1 VRDPRT
7 ERLAQVLVGYSTR
20 LKSGDKVLIHGPELA
35 EPLALAV
42 YREALRAGALPVL
55 WGAFDEAARVMFDV
69 ASDEQLA
76 WENPILIEAARA
88 VDAYISLRA
97 PTNLRMLATV
107 DPARMV
113 LSQKARRA
121 FLDVVLQKRW
131 VLCEFP
137 TAALAQEAGM
147 SLAEFEEFSF
157 GAVLID
163 WPAMRKELARRKRQ
177 FEAGR
182 AIRIVAGGTDLRM
195 GIGGRIWLTDD
206 GRHNMPGGEIF
217 TGPIEDS
224 VEGEIAYEYP
234 ALYNGR
240 EVEGVR
246 MRFAGG
252 RVVDAS
258 ATRGEEFLIS
268 MLDVDEGARRLG
280 ELGIGTNYGIS
291 RHTRS
296 VLFDEK
302 IGGTVHLAI
311 GHSYDESGGTNVSA
325 VHWDMVKDLRHGGEL
340 HLDGKVVQRDGRWVD

>member
-1 VRDPRT
+1 MRDPRT
-7 ERLAQVLVGYSTR
+7 DRMARILVRYSTD
-20 LKSGDKVLIHGPELA
+20 LQKGDKVLIHGPELA
-35 EPLALAV
+35 QPLALAV
-42 YREALRAGALPVL
+42 YREALSAGALPVL
-55 WGAFDEAARVMFDV
+55 WSTFDEAARVLFDE

-76 WENPILIEAARA
+76 WENPILTEAARS

-97 PTNLRMLATV
+97 PTNLRMLSTV
-107 DPARMV
+107 DPARSV
-113 LSQKARRA
+113 LAQKARRA

-147 SLAEFEEFSF
+147 SLREFEEFSF

-163 WPAMRKELARRKRQ
+163 WPAMREELARRKARL
-177 FEAGR
+177 EAGKEV
-182 AIRIVAGGTDLRM
+182 RIVARGTDLRM
-195 GIGGRIWLTDD
+195 GVGGRSWITDD
-206 GRHNMPGGEIF
+206 GKHNMPGGEIF

-224 VEGEIAYEYP
+224 VEGEITYEYP
-234 ALYNGR
+234 AVYNGR

-252 RVVDAS
+252 RVVEAS
-258 ATRGEEFLIS
+258 AARGEEFLFS
-268 MLDVDEGARRLG
+268 MLDADEGARRLG
-280 ELGIGTNYGIS
+280 ELGIGTNYGID

-311 GHSYDESGGTNVSA
+311 GRSYDETGGTNVSA
-325 VHWDMVKDLRHGGEL
+325 VHWDMVKDLRDGGRL
-340 HLDGKVVQRDGRWVD
+340 HLDGKLIQRDGRWLD